1 MSIVATLIA
10 RNEARC
16 ITRCLESIR
25 PWVDHLLVVDTGST
39 DGTPELARQ
48 CGAEVHHFA
57 WPDDF
62 SQARNRALELAD
74 ADWHLILDA
83 DEWIEAGGELLRPW
97 CAGPPRLGHLCIH
110 SGFNGAGI
118 GAGHP
123 ADRPVSTSRSWI
135 TRVIPRGARFRGRV
149 HEQVDAALP
158 HARIEMHLSHDGY
171 LDAQMARKRDRNH
184 PLLLLELEEHPDDAY
199 ILYQLGREAE
209 GRHDFAVACI
219 LYGRAFGGVDPGV
232 GWFPD
237 LLVRRLHCL
246 GQAGR
251 VGEGLALAESLMQAA
266 RESPD
271 FFFVTGNL
279 VLDRAMEDPGHALER
294 WLPLAVSCWERC
306 LEIGER
312 PDLEGSVE
320 GRGSHLARYNLEIVR
335 TQLAQAGWQG
345 PGQAG
350 DCGLARGHG

>member
-1 MSIVATLIA
+1 MPIAATLIV

-16 ITRCLESIR
+16 ISRCLDSIR
-25 PWVDHLLVVDTGST
+25 PWVDRLLVLDTGST

-48 CGAEVHHFA
+48 CGAEIHHFA

-62 SQARNRALELAD
+62 SLARNHALDLAD

-83 DEWIEAGGELLRPW
+83 DEWIGAGGELLRPW
-97 CAGPPRLGHLCIH
+97 CAGPPRLGQLCIH
-110 SGFNGAGI
+110 STFNRTGNGPVQ
-118 GAGHP
+118 P

-135 TRVIPRGARFRGRV
+135 TRVIPRGVRFRGRV
-149 HEQVDAALP
+149 HEQVDAVLP
-158 HARIEMHLSHDGY
+158 RARIDMQLGHDGY

-209 GRHDFAVACI
+209 GRDDFANACD
-219 LYGRAFGGVDPGV
+219 LYGRASAGLDPGV
-232 GWFPD
+232 GWFID

-251 VGEGLALAESLMQAA
+251 VGEGLALADMLMQAA
-266 RESPD
+266 AESPD

-279 VLDRAMEDPGHALER
+279 LLDRAIEDPRQALDR

-306 LEIGER
+306 LAIGER

-335 TQLAQAGWQG
+335 SQLVRAGQQG
-345 PGQAG
+345 AGLPG